1 MCFSRFAYCNKQSQQ
16 ENPNMLEERLKSLE
30 EAVREL
36 TAAMH
41 GGKADK
47 ADAAPKS
54 RRSKADDADDE
65 PKSRRG
71 KDADDEPKSRRGK
84 DADDEPKS
92 RRSKSDDADD
102 EPKSRR
108 SKSDD
113 AKGSSDITLD
123 DVRKAY
129 ADFLGPDDGK
139 NYDDNADFVE
149 AVLNELG
156 ADKISKIEEED
167 FAKAMHWLK
176 LKKKNPKAKVDFD
189 DVPEEGRKRR
199 REVD

>member
-1 MCFSRFAYCNKQSQQ
+1 
-16 ENPNMLEERLKSLE
+16 MLEERLKSLE

-36 TAAMH
+36 TAAMS

-54 RRSKADDADDE
+54 RRSKAD
-65 PKSRRG
+65 
-71 KDADDEPKSRRGK
+71 DADDEPKSRRGK

-113 AKGSSDITLD
+113 AKSSSDITLD

-129 ADFLGPDDGK
+129 AGFLGPDDGK